1 VTTQYRFKVNKFILT
16 TQEAQQIMY
25 IFDNMYS
32 AEKFLEISPNA
43 SLENED
49 KNAGN
54 GRVSL
59 FSRNRKE

>member
-1 VTTQYRFKVNKFILT
+1 
-16 TQEAQQIMY
+16 MY

-54 GRVSL
+54 GKGSL
-59 FSRNRKE
+59 FSRNRKYSKWIISDGWRRNHQK